1 LDTRVLLVREDGY
14 DEFKGLGESSD
25 MEGAMIVKPM
35 GWLLVAVML
44 ALAGGAMLEAS
55 LTVAEA
61 AEPSAAELRAQIAE
75 QEAKLNDVRQ
85 RLRKAEEQ
93 RHKLELQ
100 EYRITQQQSQL
111 GDNPALQSRLAN
123 VRAELQDAHR
133 TVTGLEQ
140 ERKAA
145 EGRLASLKSAL
156 RQRDAAETD
165 RREAG
170 RNAEEDRRAQE
181 AAARAKEKAARKAE
195 DARRAREARRQREAA
210 GEDGGAGS
218 REGPERP
225 TAAPPLRVWP
235 AKRISKA
242 KEFERQQN
250 YSRRRWLVIAL
261 PPNREMHGG
270 KPTSASC
277 IKTDGAS
284 LRLSDR
290 SGPMAPESR

>member
-1 LDTRVLLVREDGY
+1 
-14 DEFKGLGESSD
+14 
-25 MEGAMIVKPM
+25 MIAKRFR
-35 GWLLVAVML
+35 WLLVAVML
-44 ALAGGAMLEAS
+44 ALVAGGAMLEAS

-61 AEPSAAELRAQIAE
+61 AEPSVAELRGQIAE

-145 EGRLASLKSAL
+145 EGRLTSFKSAL
-156 RQRDAAETD
+156 RQRDAAEAD

-210 GEDGGAGS
+210 GENEEPVPRRALKDHGC
-218 REGPERP
+218 P
-225 TAAPPLRVWP
+225 TASGLVSEAVSN
-235 AKRISKA
+235 AKVFEQQQLYEAAIACYRFAAEQGDDRAKA
-242 KEFERQQN
+242 
-250 YSRRRWLVIAL
+250 AL
-261 PPNREMHGG
+261 KRLTGG
-270 KPTSASC
+270 W
-277 IKTDGAS
+277 
-284 LRLSDR
+284 
-290 SGPMAPESR
+290 